1 MVKPYDESMKKFVGA
16 NPQSF
21 IEWLHPGASF
31 VRAFPTEL
39 QSRDIFVDAL
49 CEILLNGE
57 SLMLHLEFQRDIK
70 PGMPLRLLEYNV
82 FATRTYKK
90 RILSCVIYLIDDGII
105 EEPPLIWR
113 LEDGTELLEFH
124 YLSICIWDVD
134 PAKFT
139 QPGREGILPL
149 VLLTKGNATPDVV
162 EMVIERLVAA
172 GKQDLLPTTRL
183 LASLVFKDNPA
194 YIDWLD
200 RRFAMLRDI
209 LRDTEAYQQI
219 LQEGRTEGV
228 KEGEEKGRQEGVKE
242 GEILG
247 LRLTLLN
254 ILHKRF
260 PDVMQLARSQVD
272 SINNPALLLDAI
284 MKAIEA
290 QSVEEILRLLLE
302 LSQKRD

>member
-21 IEWLHPGASF
+21 IDWLHPGANF

-49 CEILLNGE
+49 CEIALDGE
-57 SLMLHLEFQRDIK
+57 PLMLHLEFQRNIEA
-70 PGMPLRLLEYNV
+70 GIPLRLLEYNV
-82 FATRTYKK
+82 LATRTHKK
-90 RILSCVIYLIDDGII
+90 RVLSCVIYLIDDGTI
-105 EEPPLIWR
+105 EESPLIWE

-124 YLSICIWDVD
+124 YLSIRIWEVH

-172 GKQDLLPTTRL
+172 GKQDLLSTTRL

-200 RRFAMLRDI
+200 RRFTMLRDI

-219 LQEGRTEGV
+219 LQEGV

-254 ILHKRF
+254 ILQKRF

-302 LSQKRD
+302 LSQKRG